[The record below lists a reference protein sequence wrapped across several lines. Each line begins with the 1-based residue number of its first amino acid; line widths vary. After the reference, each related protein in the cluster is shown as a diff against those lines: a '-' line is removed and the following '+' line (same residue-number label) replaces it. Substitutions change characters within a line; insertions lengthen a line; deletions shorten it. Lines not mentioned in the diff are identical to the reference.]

1 MSEQYLQIKEE
12 RKSHKYNSSL
22 LVWNVDDQQVI
33 QKKKMSWSATID
45 VVVDNMM
52 LLLLHI
58 ERSN

>member
-22 LVWNVDDQQVI
+22 LVWNVESTGHT
-33 QKKKMSWSATID
+33 KEKMSWIATTD
-45 VVVDNMM
+45 VVDNMM